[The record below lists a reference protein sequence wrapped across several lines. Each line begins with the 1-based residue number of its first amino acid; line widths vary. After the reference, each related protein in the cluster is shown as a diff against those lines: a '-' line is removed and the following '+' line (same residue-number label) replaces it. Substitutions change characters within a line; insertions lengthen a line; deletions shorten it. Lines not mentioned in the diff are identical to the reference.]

1 MRSKLSR
8 VEHNTTLGA
17 RYTAGTGAQHLALSE
32 AGVYMQVLSTVRF
45 GVTAVCV
52 LSVGGCGTATS
63 VDATN
68 LEAQNYQSSAADY
81 RKCVAAYPNDPKVCE
96 GRRLIMETNQRALN
110 MMTTPVNDTTAKRP

>member
-1 MRSKLSR
+1 
-8 VEHNTTLGA
+8 
-17 RYTAGTGAQHLALSE
+17 
-32 AGVYMQVLSTVRF
+32 MQVLSTVRF

-96 GRRLIMETNQRALN
+96 ERRLIMETNQRALN
-110 MMTTPVNDTTAKRP
+110 MMTIPANDTIAKRP

>member
-1 MRSKLSR
+1 VKLLK

-17 RYTAGTGAQHLALSE
+17 RYTAGTRAQCLALSE
-32 AGVYMQVLSTVRF
+32 ARVYMQVLSAVRF
-45 GVTAVCV
+45 GITAVCV
-52 LSVGGCGTATS
+52 LNVGGCGTATS

-68 LEAQNYQSSAADY
+68 LDAQNYQSSAADY

-110 MMTTPVNDTTAKRP
+110 MMTTPVSDTMAKRP

>member
-1 MRSKLSR
+1 
-8 VEHNTTLGA
+8 
-17 RYTAGTGAQHLALSE
+17 
-32 AGVYMQVLSTVRF
+32 MQVLSTVRF

-81 RKCVAAYPNDPKVCE
+81 RKCVADYPNDPKVCE

-110 MMTTPVNDTTAKRP
+110 MMTIPVNDTTAKRP